1 MPEINL
7 TNYSVIIMKKIFA
20 ILLSLLFVASVFGVA
35 SATAKE
41 TCKYEFI
48 GPTSVQ
54 VGDTFQ
60 VKMMMEG
67 GCCWSYYGGV
77 KDSIESICTQPECE
91 GYDIIPGGYLFT
103 YKALKVGTYKL
114 LSTGC
119 SPEERVDYIVTVT
132 PREYPMLSFMK
143 LLGLG
148 KKK

>member
-1 MPEINL
+1 
-7 TNYSVIIMKKIFA
+7 MKKIFA
-20 ILLSLLFVASVFGVA
+20 ILISLLFVASVFGVA
-35 SATAKE
+35 TTMAKE
-41 TCKYEFI
+41 PCKYEFI
-48 GPTSVQ
+48 GPESVQ

-60 VKMMMEG
+60 VKLMISG

-103 YKALKVGTYKL
+103 YKALKVGTYEKL
-114 LSTGC
+114 LAVGC
-119 SPEERVDYIVTVT
+119 FEDERVYYGVTVT

-148 KKK
+148 KFKK